1 MEEKWPEVSTDQ
13 IIKTA
18 TQLILSKLL
27 EAEEF
32 EQKWFHF
39 LFKTSGSSE
48 LNDIEDCTNTKYNS
62 KNSDL
67 KRIQ

>member
-32 EQKWFHF
+32 EK
-39 LFKTSGSSE
+39 K
-48 LNDIEDCTNTKYNS
+48 
-62 KNSDL
+62 
-67 KRIQ
+67 